1 MDDLDRLGAALER
14 IAEAMEKLL
23 FWVKVVV
30 LAGLAYV
37 VLIVLF
43 IGIVGL
49 FQNLRGGPMGF

>member
-43 IGIVGL
+43 VGL
-49 FQNLRGGPMGF
+49 AGLLQHLRGGPMGF